1 MHRHARSR
9 SQRPDR
15 SRRKH
20 IKAAY
25 LPAHLLSSNKPSKQF
40 TATRR
45 STQPPHRLSQDVLPR
60 RRLLLLR
67 PLPRYP
73 CGRHARWQRRG
84 AHQDRHG
91 HRARGELDQRELLLH
106 WRHPVL
112 QLRAERTRETRMRRV
127 LVLTSIGITGG
138 RPRCVAPPRPTRH
151 RRPRRG
157 RPRRLDLLPNHRHRS
172 QRHKLVCIFL
182 FPLLLTLKCI
192 FSFYSNSQT
201 VCCDNDSFSE

>member
-45 STQPPHRLSQDVLPR
+45 STQQQQHFSRDVFPHR
-60 RRLLLLR
+60 RLFLFR

-91 HRARGELDQRELLLH
+91 HRARFYPYQRELLLH

-112 QLRAERTRETRMRRV
+112 QLRAERTRDTLMRSF
-127 LVLTSIGITGG
+127 LVLICAGMTGE
-138 RPRCVAPPRPTRH
+138 RPCCIAPPWPARH
-151 RRPRRG
+151 RRPRRR
-157 RPRRLDLLPNHRHRS
+157 RPHWSRLLCHHRHRC
-172 QRHKLVCIFL
+172 RFRR
-182 FPLLLTLKCI
+182 
-192 FSFYSNSQT
+192 
-201 VCCDNDSFSE
+201 